1 MPLPIRTETTSTA
14 PDIALCPM
22 QDLNDLAY
30 FAAVADHGGFAPASR
45 ALGVPKSK
53 LSRRVA
59 LLEERLGVRLL
70 HRTTRRF
77 AITETGEAFL
87 RHCHAML
94 AEAEAAEALIAE
106 QSGSPRGVV
115 HLSCPPALLHAA
127 VGDMLARVLNAWP
140 QIQLRVQA
148 TNRPVDVWEGGV
160 DFALR
165 VRQPDAVLPAEET
178 VKPLA
183 ASPHL
188 LVAAPALLANAA
200 PPATPQDLLHLPT
213 LGLGNAPEEALWAL
227 RNPAGEQAMLPHRPR
242 LVVDDMASLLC
253 AALAGVGCAVLPRML
268 AADALARGELL
279 EILPGWAP
287 PAGQVQAAFATR
299 RGMRPAVRQVLD
311 ALAAEFQAL
320 ERKWKMP

>member
-1 MPLPIRTETTSTA
+1 
-14 PDIALCPM
+14 
-22 QDLNDLAY
+22 
-30 FAAVADHGGFAPASR
+30 
-45 ALGVPKSK
+45 
-53 LSRRVA
+53 
-59 LLEERLGVRLL
+59 
-70 HRTTRRF
+70 
-77 AITETGEAFL
+77 
-87 RHCHAML
+87 
-94 AEAEAAEALIAE
+94 
-106 QSGSPRGVV
+106 
-115 HLSCPPALLHAA
+115 
-127 VGDMLARVLNAWP
+127 MLARVLNAWP

-213 LGLGNAPEEALWAL
+213 LGLGNAPEEALWTL
-227 RNPAGEQAMLPHRPR
+227 RNPAGEQVMLPHRPR